1 MIETEMQQVYSFFC
15 LLKLDMVLMK
25 SSQYLLAGGT
35 VLSKIH

>member
-1 MIETEMQQVYSFFC
+1 MIETDMQQVYSFF
-15 LLKLDMVLMK
+15 LKLDMVLMK